1 MLADLVLFRSFAIQR
16 MDGFEGEIFD
26 GIMLRGAKCDEMLS
40 LIINRKI
47 VQYDPLQIK
56 KDLMIFDIL
65 NRY

>member
-1 MLADLVLFRSFAIQR
+1 